1 VRIVKIASA
10 ADHQGGVAF
19 ATHPGR
25 PIGRRI
31 AAQTGESRSKAGL
44 VAKREL
50 LARAGTGICF
60 PLAGI
65 NAGIA
70 QMTACVREQQALLT

>member
-50 LARAGTGICF
+50 L
-60 PLAGI
+60 PLHIIGLHLLLHSTI
-65 NAGIA
+65 L
-70 QMTACVREQQALLT
+70 CALTS